1 MYAAYSSERARST
14 GPAGA
19 AARPCSI
26 TRGSLVDSVPAGRLA
41 ATIRPVRPFVFLLL
55 APILTGLGFV
65 GTCIGLLF
73 DPAGGRVS
81 HVVARL
87 WAQAM
92 LGISGAR
99 LVVTG
104 AERFAPREPRVV
116 VSNHSSYLDI
126 PALLVAFPGQL
137 RVVARKSLLWL
148 PFVGPYLWL
157 GGHFLLDREDARQA
171 LKVWDRVGARMRRR
185 RISPLVY
192 PEGTRSPDGRLH
204 AFKTGAFLLP
214 LMVEAPV
221 QPVAILGTHAIWP
234 KGYWAPRRGG
244 VIEVRVGAAIPT
256 AGRGGAPARKAL
268 AADAHAAIAALGVP
282 VAQA

>member
-1 MYAAYSSERARST
+1 
-14 GPAGA
+14 
-19 AARPCSI
+19 
-26 TRGSLVDSVPAGRLA
+26 VPAARLA
-41 ATIRPVRPFVFLLL
+41 ATIRPVRALVFLLL

-81 HVVARL
+81 HAVARL

-92 LGISGAR
+92 LGVAGVR

-104 AERFAPREPRVV
+104 AERFAPHEPRVV
-116 VSNHSSYLDI
+116 VANHCSYLDI
-126 PALLVAFPGQL
+126 PALLVAFPGQM

-148 PFVGPYLWL
+148 PFVGQYLWL

-171 LKVWDRVGARMRRR
+171 LKVWDHVGARMRRR

-192 PEGTRSPDGRLH
+192 PEGTRSLDGRMRP
-204 AFKTGAFLLP
+204 FKTGAFLLP

-221 QPVAILGTHAIWP
+221 QPVAILGTFAIWP
-234 KGYWAPRRGG
+234 KGAWAPRRWG
-244 VIEVRVGAAIPT
+244 VVEVRVGAPIPT
-256 AGRGGAPARKAL
+256 VGRGGAPARKAL
-268 AADAHAAIAALGVP
+268 AVEAHAAIAALGGP
-282 VAQA
+282 VAAA